1 MSQGVDDAGEWQ
13 SLLEDLPV
21 MYVHTRTE
29 DGRAVIDACNERFVE
44 TLGYDRESLEG
55 RPLADVYAP
64 ESAAALEAGDPGP
77 PADADPVTE
86 RRKLVCADGTV
97 VHALV
102 RAVPRTDGD
111 DVVGARF
118 LFVDITMREQRRRQ
132 ATVLNRLLRHNLRND
147 MTVVLS
153 HARLLADTLDE
164 SERASARKVRDIAE
178 RWDRLVEK
186 VQRIRKVLSPEDDW
200 RPTDLATVLERVEDD
215 LVDRHPDAQIHIL
228 RPSEGAATI
237 RPEVELALTE
247 LCENAIQHAEA
258 DDPEV
263 VVTVGVP
270 PAEPWVRLTVTDD
283 GPPIPESELLALR
296 DDETTPL
303 VHGTGLGLWM
313 VRLAVERVGG
323 HVTVVENG
331 DEGTAVTIRY
341 PSQSAT
347 HR

>member
-1 MSQGVDDAGEWQ
+1 MFQGADDAGDWQ
-13 SLLEDLPV
+13 CLLADLPV

-29 DGRAVIDACNERFVE
+29 DGQAMIDMYNERFVE

-55 RPLADVYAP
+55 RPLADVYTP
-64 ESAAALEAGDPGP
+64 ESAAALETGEPRPSTDDDP
-77 PADADPVTE
+77 ATE

-102 RAVPRTDGD
+102 RALPRTDGD
-111 DVVGARF
+111 GVVGTRF

-153 HARLLADTLDE
+153 HARLLADALEETEQD
-164 SERASARKVRDIAE
+164 SARKVRDIAR

-186 VQRIRKVLSPEDDW
+186 VQRIRQVLSPEDDW
-200 RPTDLATVLERVEDD
+200 RPTDLAAVLERVESD
-215 LVDRHPDAQIHIL
+215 LNDCHPDAQIRML
-228 RPSEGAATI
+228 RPSEGAATV

-247 LCENAIQHAEA
+247 LCENAIQHADT

-263 VVTVGVP
+263 VVTVGLP
-270 PAEPWVRLTVTDD
+270 PDEPWVKLTVTDD
-283 GPPIPESELLALR
+283 GPPIPESELLPLR

-303 VHGTGLGLWM
+303 LHGTGLGLWM

-323 HVTVVENG
+323 HVAVVEND
-331 DEGTAVTIRY
+331 DEGTAVTVRY
-341 PSQSAT
+341 PCQN
-347 HR
+347 

>member
-1 MSQGVDDAGEWQ
+1 MSQGADDAGEWQ
-13 SLLEDLPV
+13 CLLEDLPV

-29 DGRAVIDACNERFVE
+29 DGQAVIDVCNERFVE

-55 RPLADVYAP
+55 RPLADVYTP
-64 ESAAALEAGDPGP
+64 ESAAALETGEPRPSADDDP
-77 PADADPVTE
+77 ATE

-97 VHALV
+97 VHTLV
-102 RAVPRTDGD
+102 RAVPRTDAD
-111 DVVGARF
+111 DGVVGTRF

-153 HARLLADTLDE
+153 HARLLADAMDE
-164 SERASARKVRDIAE
+164 TEQNSAQKVRDIAE

-186 VQRIRKVLSPEDDW
+186 VQRIRQVLSPEDDW
-200 RPTDLATVLERVEDD
+200 RPTDLATVLERVESD
-215 LVDRHPDAQIHIL
+215 LNDRHPEAHVHML

-270 PAEPWVRLTVTDD
+270 PDEPWVRLTVTDD
-283 GPPIPESELLALR
+283 GPPIPDSELLALR

-323 HVTVVENG
+323 HVAVVEND

-341 PSQSAT
+341 PSQ
-347 HR
+347 

>member
-1 MSQGVDDAGEWQ
+1 MSQGADDAGEWQ
-13 SLLEDLPV
+13 CLLEDLPV
-21 MYVHTRTE
+21 MYVHTRKE
-29 DGRAVIDACNERFVE
+29 DGQAVLDTCNERFVE
-44 TLGYDRESLEG
+44 TLGYDREALLG
-55 RPLADVYAP
+55 RPLADVYTP
-64 ESAAALEAGDPGP
+64 ESAAAMDGCDSLAAPDDET
-77 PADADPVTE
+77 VTR

-97 VHALV
+97 VHTLV
-102 RAVPRTDGD
+102 RAVPRTDAD
-111 DVVGARF
+111 DAIVGARI

-153 HARLLADTLDE
+153 HARLLADAMDE
-164 SERASARKVRDIAE
+164 SERDSAQKVREIAE

-186 VQRIRKVLSPEDDW
+186 VQRIRQVLSPEQGW
-200 RPTDLATVLERVEDD
+200 RPADLATVLERVEAD
-215 LVDRHPDAQIHIL
+215 LNQRYPAARVHVL
-228 RPSEGAATI
+228 RPSEGVATI

-247 LCENAIQHAEA
+247 LCSNAIRHAEA
-258 DDPEV
+258 EDPEV

-270 PAEPWVRLTVTDD
+270 PDEPWVKLTVTDD

-323 HVTVVENG
+323 HVAVTEN
-331 DEGTAVTIRY
+331 DENGTAVTIRY
-341 PSQSAT
+341 PC
-347 HR
+347 RD

>member
-1 MSQGVDDAGEWQ
+1 MSQGADDVGEWQ
-13 SLLEDLPV
+13 CLLEDLPV

-29 DGRAVIDACNERFVE
+29 DGQPVIDLCNQRFVE
-44 TLGYDRESLEG
+44 TLGYDRESLLD
-55 RPLADVYAP
+55 RPLADVYTP
-64 ESAAALEAGDPGP
+64 ESAAALEATDSRPAAGDG
-77 PADADPVTE
+77 PVTE

-97 VHALV
+97 VHTLV
-102 RAVPRTDGD
+102 RAVPRTDAD
-111 DVVGARF
+111 DTVVGTRF

-153 HARLLADTLDE
+153 HARLLADALDE
-164 SERASARKVRDIAE
+164 TKQDSAQKVRDIAE

-186 VQRIRKVLSPEDDW
+186 VQRIRQVLSPEDDW
-200 RPTDLATVLERVEDD
+200 RPTDLATVLERVESD
-215 LVDRHPDAQIHIL
+215 LNERHPQAHVHML
-228 RPSEGAATI
+228 RPSEGDAAI

-270 PAEPWVRLTVTDD
+270 PDEPWVKLTVTDD
-283 GPPIPESELLALR
+283 GPPIPDSELLALR
-296 DDETTPL
+296 DGETTPL

-323 HVTVVENG
+323 HVAVVEN
-331 DEGTAVTIRY
+331 DDDGTAITIRY
-341 PSQSAT
+341 PSQ
-347 HR
+347 

>member
-1 MSQGVDDAGEWQ
+1 MSQGADDAGEWQ
-13 SLLEDLPV
+13 CLLEDLPV

-29 DGRAVIDACNERFVE
+29 DGQAVIDVCNERFVE
-44 TLGYDRESLEG
+44 TLGYDREALED
-55 RPLADVYAP
+55 RPLADLFTP
-64 ESAAALEAGDPGP
+64 ESAAALEADDAR
-77 PADADPVTE
+77 PAADDDPVTE

-97 VHALV
+97 VHTLV
-102 RAVPRTDGD
+102 RAVARTDSDG
-111 DVVGARF
+111 VIGTRF

-153 HARLLADTLDE
+153 HARLLADALDE
-164 SERASARKVRDIAE
+164 TEQDSARKVRDIAQ

-186 VQRIRKVLSPEDDW
+186 VQRIRQVLSPEDDW
-200 RPTDLATVLERVEDD
+200 RPTDLATVLERVEGD
-215 LVDRHPDAQIHIL
+215 LNDRHPDAHVHML

-247 LCENAIQHAEA
+247 LCENAIQHADA
-258 DDPEV
+258 DDDPEV

-270 PAEPWVRLTVTDD
+270 PEEPWVKLTVTDD

-323 HVTVVENG
+323 HVAVVEND

-341 PSQSAT
+341 PC
-347 HR
+347 RD

>member
-1 MSQGVDDAGEWQ
+1 MSQGADDAGEWQ
-13 SLLEDLPV
+13 CLLEDLPV

-29 DGRAVIDACNERFVE
+29 DGQAVIDVCNERFVE
-44 TLGYDRESLEG
+44 TLGYDREALED
-55 RPLADVYAP
+55 RPLADLFTP
-64 ESAAALEAGDPGP
+64 ESAAALEADDAR
-77 PADADPVTE
+77 PAADDDPVTE

-97 VHALV
+97 VHTLV
-102 RAVPRTDGD
+102 RAVARTDSDG
-111 DVVGARF
+111 VIGTRF

-153 HARLLADTLDE
+153 HARLLADALDE
-164 SERASARKVRDIAE
+164 TEQDSARKVRDIAQ

-186 VQRIRKVLSPEDDW
+186 VQRIRQVLSPEDDW
-200 RPTDLATVLERVEDD
+200 RPTDLATVLERVEGD
-215 LVDRHPDAQIHIL
+215 LNDRHPDAHVHML

-247 LCENAIQHAEA
+247 LCENAIQHADA
-258 DDPEV
+258 DDDPEV

-270 PAEPWVRLTVTDD
+270 PQEPWVKLTVTDD

-323 HVTVVENG
+323 HVAVVEND

-341 PSQSAT
+341 PSQ
-347 HR
+347 